1 MATLEIKVTNSRTGQ
16 ITRHER
22 YDLTD
27 DLGCQLLAQLEQM
40 VNTLPAPVQL
50 KHLTRLA
57 DRAAVVDISLGPT
70 SPPTP
75 AISFQQQHYLTGQPD
90 DDD

>member
-16 ITRHER
+16 ITCHES

-27 DLGCQLLAQLEQM
+27 DLGRQLIEQLDQMIVDLPGAAQI
-40 VNTLPAPVQL
+40 

-57 DRAAVVDISLGPT
+57 DRATVVDISLGPT
-70 SPPTP
+70 GPPTP
-75 AISFQQQHYLTGQPD
+75 AVSFQQQHYLEGQPD
-90 DDD
+90 DND